1 MGPSL
6 AMARHFYRGDSATL
20 FQLGISPKRAL
31 ITSDSFSK
39 ASLTRWLTRRTN
51 CGSLWAG
58 SSGFSQRFPICVLV
72 QVIVLRKL
80 IPRSTCFF
88 NELWGREVW
97 CGCCRFGIAKVDVIS
112 QAYQSFCQPPRYRGA
127 LLALVIISAQLFVL
141 TALAQETIRYD

>member
-1 MGPSL
+1 MEYKHDTPNALFLVTVAKSVPGDNFRLRLFTVQSVQRRSERGVKCGPFEI
-6 AMARHFYRGDSATL
+6 RQETDR
-20 FQLGISPKRAL
+20 
-31 ITSDSFSK
+31 
-39 ASLTRWLTRRTN
+39 
-51 CGSLWAG
+51 
-58 SSGFSQRFPICVLV
+58 SQRLV
-72 QVIVLRKL
+72 QVEVIVLRKL

-112 QAYQSFCQPPRYRGA
+112 QAYQSLCQPPRYRGA